1 MFKGNKIVVM
11 TDPYCW
17 PHPYNARYPRLGSF
31 AIQHSFVY
39 GMVDATKVVLFGMPS
54 IEETF
59 CGAVSGLRAV
69 QRTDKSGTLIL
80 TADSIEIRKHMQTS
94 TAWQLQTPAYSAM
107 SW

>member
-1 MFKGNKIVVM
+1 MQGI
-11 TDPYCW
+11 
-17 PHPYNARYPRLGSF
+17 LGSVPF

-39 GMVDATKVVLFGMPS
+39 GMVDATKVVLFGMLS

-94 TAWQLQTPAYSAM
+94 TARQLQTPAYSAM